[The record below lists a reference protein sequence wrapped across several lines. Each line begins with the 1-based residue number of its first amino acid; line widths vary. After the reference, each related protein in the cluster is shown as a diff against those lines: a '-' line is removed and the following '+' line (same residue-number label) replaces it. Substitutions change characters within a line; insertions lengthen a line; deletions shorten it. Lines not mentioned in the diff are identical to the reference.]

1 MIRIK
6 EKDRIRLINKIK
18 TIKDKN
24 VLDEIY
30 RLLEIDFDDDV
41 YVTSHEQK
49 EAIAQ
54 ARTQINNGQVMSAEE
69 ADKDIDEWLEK

>member
-6 EKDRIRLINKIK
+6 EKDRNRLINKIK

-30 RLLEIDFDDDV
+30 RLLEIDFDDEV
-41 YVTSHEQK
+41 YITSQEQK
-49 EAIAQ
+49 EVIAQ
-54 ARTQINNGQVMSAEE
+54 ARDQIKNSQTISSEE
-69 ADKDIDEWLEK
+69 ADKDTSKYR

>member
-6 EKDRIRLINKIK
+6 EKDRNRLINKIK

-30 RLLEIDFDDDV
+30 RLLEIDFDDEV
-41 YVTSHEQK
+41 YITSQEQK
-49 EAIAQ
+49 EVIAQ
-54 ARTQINNGQVMSAEE
+54 ARDQIKNSQTISSEE
-69 ADKDIDEWLEK
+69 ADKDMDELLT

>member
-6 EKDRIRLINKIK
+6 EKDRSRLINKIK

-30 RLLEIDFDDDV
+30 RLLEIDFDDEV
-41 YVTSHEQK
+41 YITSQEQK
-49 EAIAQ
+49 EAITQ
-54 ARTQINNGQVMSAEE
+54 ARDQIKNSQTISSKE